1 MTPKFPLVDNMR
13 RYGGNFVS
21 KLADAMVAADPD
33 NFKILVEAF
42 PQIVEKYTEAN
53 EPLATRIRN
62 KIAEISEDLIYQQVL
77 IGRAKVEYDQ
87 LKSKAEPSERL
98 LSDLESKLYIVENNV
113 RSDNVHFSGPDSN
126 GGTWFNT
133 VSDFLEYLREIP
145 EVDRKP
151 FAEWNGLIYAIP
163 GLAQKDFVA
172 TPGRIRHLG
181 DCEP

>member
-1 MTPKFPLVDNMR
+1 MR

-42 PQIVEKYTEAN
+42 PQIVEKYTEAD
-53 EPLATRIRN
+53 ETLATRIRN
-62 KIAEISEDLIYQQVL
+62 KIAEISEDSIHQQIL
-77 IGRAKVEYDQ
+77 IGRAKVEYDRLS
-87 LKSKAEPSERL
+87 LKAAPSEKL
-98 LSDLESKLYIVENNV
+98 LFDLKSKLYIVENNV
-113 RSDNVHFSGPDSN
+113 RRDNVHFSGPDSN
-126 GGTWFNT
+126 GGRWFNT
-133 VSDFLEYLREIP
+133 MSDFLECLREIP
-145 EVDRKP
+145 EAERKP

-163 GLAQKDFVA
+163 GLAQKDFVP